1 MSENT
6 GRTDLLN
13 NLKRIADSGHVSHAY
28 IFDGENAAQLR
39 EAAEAFVKML
49 SVSAADVLFL
59 EHEKPNLISVDDIRR
74 CINQSVHIKPYNSE
88 HKVYIVPEAE
98 KMNIQ
103 AQNALLKTLEEPPA
117 YVVILLLTANSE
129 TFLPT
134 ILSRCVKLAVI
145 SEETQ
150 TYEDED
156 LAAVSELVREVIRA
170 VPTMDTKLMLDD
182 IAALEKLKVHAREAL
197 EEIRLYMRDV
207 LLYKSTKDVKLLA
220 HREEVTAI
228 KQIAD
233 RASYEGIERILTAI
247 DGAGR
252 RLDANVN
259 FELTVQLLLMTMRDE
274 VKKNSR

>member
-1 MSENT
+1 MNT

-13 NLKRIADSGHVSHAY
+13 NLKRIAESGHVSHAY

-39 EAAEAFVKML
+39 ETAEAFVKMME
-49 SVSAADVLFL
+49 VTAADVLFL

-98 KMNIQ
+98 KMNVQ
-103 AQNALLKTLEEPPA
+103 AQNALLKTLEEPPS

-150 TYEDED
+150 AVEDED
-156 LAAVSELVREVIRA
+156 REAVLSLVRDVVRA

-182 IAALEKLKVHAREAL
+182 IAAMEKLKVHARDAL

-207 LLYKSTKDVKLLA
+207 LIYKSTKDVKLLA
-220 HREEVTAI
+220 HREEVTAV

-233 RASYEGIERILTAI
+233 RASFEGIERILTAI

-259 FELTVQLLLMTMRDE
+259 FELTIQLLLMTMRDE